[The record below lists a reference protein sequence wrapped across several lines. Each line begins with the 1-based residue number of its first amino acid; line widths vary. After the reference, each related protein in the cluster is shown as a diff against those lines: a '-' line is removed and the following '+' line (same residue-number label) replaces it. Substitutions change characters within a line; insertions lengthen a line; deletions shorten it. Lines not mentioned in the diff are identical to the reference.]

1 MALKEVIPNGE
12 AGEIAVLR
20 AFRTKGRSLAPFG
33 DAPRSLRSFWMTSKG
48 KIEVLRA

>member
-12 AGEIAVLR
+12 AGEIAVLK

-33 DAPRSLRSFWMTSKG
+33 DAPLIRDDKQSQNRGPSG
-48 KIEVLRA
+48 